1 MKHWVEISED
11 KYQTARLNP
20 SHTRLFRYPNEPDD
34 STSQPHRLARIWNEM
49 HPDSLF
55 EAFVRHDEELRLGWE
70 SPFIPGREST
80 DKEISDELLN
90 IYQSTGRIVVRAH
103 APKSFTTGPNGKA
116 TCVDVR
122 MALKLGN
129 EMSRAASFESLISAE
144 QLNTIYPSFWLQ
156 HIAQK
161 INTIHTIKALLFVQK
176 HRPDIWEMSFLKSYP
191 SLLARLASAYDLES
205 PVNIALDLLTIRKPI
220 NFDHLKTQISSKI
233 TLYIQNRGEI
243 IQNRGEI
250 HAQSFIP
257 NRVSRWF
264 RDPQTTELRINQA
277 VHLKNKIERATDFE
291 TMRRQI
297 TKTKDSIHQSHSST
311 FFKSNLE
318 TQLDECLIM
327 ISNMSP
333 PK

>member
-1 MKHWVEISED
+1 MKHWVEISEG

-55 EAFVRHDEELRLGWE
+55 EAFVHHDVELALGWV

-90 IYQSTGRIVVRAH
+90 IYQSTGRIVARAH
-103 APKSFTTGPNGKA
+103 APKAFTTGPNGKA
-116 TCVDVR
+116 KCVDVS

-129 EMSRAASFESLISAE
+129 HMFRAESFESFISAQ
-144 QLNTIYPSFWLQ
+144 QLNTIPPLFWLQ

-161 INTIHTIKALLFVQK
+161 INTINTIKALLFVQK
-176 HRPDIWEMSFLKSYP
+176 HRPDIWDISFLKIYP
-191 SLLARLASAYDLES
+191 SLLERLANAYDLES
-205 PVNIALDLLTIRKPI
+205 PVNVALNLLTECKPI

-233 TLYIQNRGEI
+233 TLY

-277 VHLKNKIERATDFE
+277 VHLKNKIEKATDFE
-291 TMRRQI
+291 TMRQQI